1 MLFWSFKLFFGTS
14 GQISTYNVTQD
25 YHYQIVVNTVE
36 QIRNRLLQEEVLRQ
50 SFLHLF
56 KSVYNNN
63 TDFPED
69 LKLSTPIADHI
80 PNMSKVREIRRHP
93 PTDADVVKFLTA
105 ASSYIQIYEM
115 FLAKVMKW
123 VWQSYEMGLIKGRP
137 SGIPLSTV
145 MNHIPLHPITIKSHP
160 NLISI
165 PPKPSTVVSDV
176 STISRCFIT
185 LHIIT
190 PSFHHHYSSPSISV
204 ITVLH
209 YFGSHPPLLRSKHHS
224 QLCG

>member
-1 MLFWSFKLFFGTS
+1 M
-14 GQISTYNVTQD
+14 
-25 YHYQIVVNTVE
+25 
-36 QIRNRLLQEEVLRQ
+36 
-50 SFLHLF
+50 
-56 KSVYNNN
+56 
-63 TDFPED
+63 
-69 LKLSTPIADHI
+69 
-80 PNMSKVREIRRHP
+80 
-93 PTDADVVKFLTA
+93 DADVVKFLTA
-105 ASSYIQIYEM
+105 AFLVIYKFMKCFWQINEM
-115 FLAKVMKW
+115 VLAKIMKW

-185 LHIIT
+185 HHIIT

-204 ITVLH
+204 ILLSFIILDLFHLYYVPSIILGYVARWSTFNVFTFLWWTITLLFLWSYDFILSILLPLNSVLVYLRISVH
-209 YFGSHPPLLRSKHHS
+209 KELLRFSKTPVCNRLNLKS
-224 QLCG
+224 WLQKWSGTSLKS

>member
-1 MLFWSFKLFFGTS
+1 
-14 GQISTYNVTQD
+14 
-25 YHYQIVVNTVE
+25 
-36 QIRNRLLQEEVLRQ
+36 
-50 SFLHLF
+50 
-56 KSVYNNN
+56 
-63 TDFPED
+63 
-69 LKLSTPIADHI
+69 
-80 PNMSKVREIRRHP
+80 MSKAREIRRHP
-93 PTDADVVKFLTA
+93 PMDTDVVKFLTA
-105 ASSYIQIYEM
+105 AFLVIYKFMKCFWQINEM
-115 FLAKVMKW
+115 VLAKVMKW

-185 LHIIT
+185 HHIIT

-209 YFGSHPPLLRSKHHS
+209 YFGSLPPLLRSKHHS
-224 QLCG
+224 RLCG